1 MNGKT
6 VFERLFSICTKSP
19 GFVQNSFF
27 GGRIKKTYP
36 NDKNDLRETVII
48 CRISKSL
55 LVRIINESSI
65 LYNDV
70 RILGI

>member
-1 MNGKT
+1 MNGNT
-6 VFERLFSICTKSP
+6 VIERLFSIYEKSS